1 MADQERF
8 ESIAAQLRA
17 DRRWVRRIQWLSIVV
32 RLTTFGAR
40 SLSAMQF
47 VPWSWVF

>member
-17 DRRWVRRIQWLSIVV
+17 DRRWARRIQWLSIEA
-32 RLTTFGAR
+32 RLAAFGAR

-47 VPWSWVF
+47 APWSWV